1 MARQPASTSALALP
15 EAPRIQGLQSK
26 EASLPESL
34 QVTVLPNVPP
44 GLNGPPS
51 RVACS
56 ANLAIPPQTATAE
69 PELSALSRLHPR
81 PE

>member
-1 MARQPASTSALALP
+1 MSRQPANTSVLALP
-15 EAPRIQGLQSK
+15 EVPHSQGLHSK

-34 QVTVLPNVPP
+34 QVTVVPNILP

-51 RVACS
+51 LVACS
-56 ANLAIPPQTATAE
+56 ANLTIPPQTATTE
-69 PELSALSRLHPR
+69 PEFWVLSHLHPR